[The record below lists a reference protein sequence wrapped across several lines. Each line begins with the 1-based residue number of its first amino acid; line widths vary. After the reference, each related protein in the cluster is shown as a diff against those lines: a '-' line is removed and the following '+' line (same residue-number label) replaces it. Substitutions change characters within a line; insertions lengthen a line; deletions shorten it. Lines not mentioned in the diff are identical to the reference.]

1 MAYFVAV
8 LLHGFYD
15 ACAMIATTK
24 ATVLFVVFVV
34 ITYVRMF
41 RTVKR
46 ESDREA
52 PA

>member
-1 MAYFVAV
+1 
-8 LLHGFYD
+8 
-15 ACAMIATTK
+15 MIATTK

-46 ESDREA
+46 ESNQDT
-52 PA
+52 PV